1 MNRTARVAIGIIT
14 ITISFIAGFGL
25 TYFST
30 SGNSTMS
37 SKTTTTATTIARVS
51 PGNNSILV
59 STYRSCTVTAEGNLI
74 LTIVN
79 DSVGS
84 PISSVPVRVEYVGS
98 VCPVNQNKT
107 VVLGIANTNG
117 SGVITICCELGDYYF
132 RVNYIGSYTIIG
144 SIWAERATCIRLGIP
159 NGEVTILHSAPF
171 QTACYGRQ

>member
-1 MNRTARVAIGIIT
+1 MNRTARVAVGIIT
-14 ITISFIAGFGL
+14 ITISFVAGFGL

-30 SGNSTMS
+30 GGNSTMS
-37 SKTTTTATTIARVS
+37 GKTTTTTTTIARIS

-59 STYRSCTVTAEGNLI
+59 SAYRSCTVTAEGNLI

-79 DSVGS
+79 DSFGA

-98 VCPVNQNKT
+98 VCSVNQNKT
-107 VVLGIANTNG
+107 VHLGIASTNG

-132 RVNYIGSYTIIG
+132 HVNYIGSYTIIG

>member
-1 MNRTARVAIGIIT
+1 MNRTARVAVGIIT
-14 ITISFIAGFGL
+14 ITISFVAGFGL

-30 SGNSTMS
+30 GGNSTMS
-37 SKTTTTATTIARVS
+37 GKTTTTTTTIARIS

-59 STYRSCTVTAEGNLI
+59 SAYRSCTVTAEGNLI

-79 DSVGS
+79 DSFGA

-98 VCPVNQNKT
+98 VCSVNQNKT
-107 VVLGIANTNG
+107 VNLGIASTNG

-132 RVNYIGSYTIIG
+132 HVNYIGSYTIIG